1 MTRVCHSETHGDQAG
16 QAAASFP
23 FFPFQNTRVSISHL
37 RVTGLSA
44 DPPGAPLSPASLPRC
59 LSWPQQW
66 EEAWAKPRGPRTWKA
81 AVPGTAQRRTQL
93 STRARTGGN
102 LEPTA
107 PQSWA
112 ETGRNHCV
120 LPGSAPHRLLQE
132 SPLSSLVSSASRG
145 CRTVKSTE
153 LGVRPEFKS

>member
-1 MTRVCHSETHGDQAG
+1 MTRVCPQRDPRGSGRASGSLFSFLSISEHQGVYFPPQGNRAFSRPARSTALPSTPSLLPLW
-16 QAAASFP
+16 AAALG
-23 FFPFQNTRVSISHL
+23 R
-37 RVTGLSA
+37 GLGRA
-44 DPPGAPLSPASLPRC
+44 QRTKNLEGCSP
-59 LSWPQQW
+59 WD
-66 EEAWAKPRGPRTWKA
+66 
-81 AVPGTAQRRTQL
+81 AQRRTQL
-93 STRARTGGN
+93 STRAHTRGN

-132 SPLSSLVSSASRG
+132 APLSSLVSSASRG
-145 CRTVKSTE
+145 CCTVKSTE